1 MILLKREVVDNMER
15 MRAKLLGGR
24 AITLQST
31 VRNFL
36 AKLELRKKRDNRRKY
51 LGVVHLQSSFRR
63 TVTRAKYMRM
73 LQAVRMQEQRQKE
86 EQAERERMRKQEE
99 LRGQQQAKNVQQQQ
113 SEEAQKAR
121 LAVLKQLEDGE
132 DSEEEEGG
140 NKNEDVEAYLQDE
153 EAGGS
158 QAVPPSKQVRQP
170 YGGEQNDQMR
180 STSQALR
187 TQDDAPPVSP
197 LCIRIQVHAEGITE
211 ALLFHVDLL
220 ASAIRQAVMIKDHK
234 SFLKVHPNTFRG
246 QAAIEW
252 LRGHAARALFGS
264 EAEKEKN
271 QQLSRSVALLLGQ
284 KLLAVGVF
292 RQVTGSL
299 TKPLED
305 PNALFRFH
313 EDEKEG
319 PLLNCRSI
327 WFQNAREPLLVV
339 SELLYTML
347 SLRLKYP
354 DRDIRELEEL
364 NNFTASAAELQLV
377 NINDL
382 SRIQLLAFFL
392 NAYNLMVLHAHV
404 VRGSVDGHDFKS
416 QKIPFTRDNQYMI
429 AAYNYSLAEIE
440 ERLFCRMLR
449 AKFPKKS
456 DKSRAPEPRV
466 HFALSL
472 GCASSARI
480 RIYQPETLDED
491 LQQAAVEYL
500 TTNAPKNRIR
510 MQQSAQ
516 GGKRVHEVMLP
527 KLFKWY
533 KDDFGFSKQE
543 ILAYYASFMPS
554 GMREELTEVARTNNF
569 VIKYDK
575 YDWNLHLSK
584 ACSEVVR
591 QPGRQLIANSPSYQ
605 MVHKPDNAL
614 PTTFNNH
621 QQVFTPSAHEVA
633 NASHN
638 TNRVLMEHHQ
648 RHDQHYQPQGGM
660 PPTSG
665 GLDGYMC

>member
-1 MILLKREVVDNMER
+1 MNCISPWPRWGLLNRLSVLP
-15 MRAKLLGGR
+15 LLQ
-24 AITLQST
+24 LC
-31 VRNFL
+31 L
-36 AKLELRKKRDNRRKY
+36 
-51 LGVVHLQSSFRR
+51 FRL
-63 TVTRAKYMRM
+63 TSESPA
-73 LQAVRMQEQRQKE
+73 
-86 EQAERERMRKQEE
+86 
-99 LRGQQQAKNVQQQQ
+99 QAKQTKDTTPIPILKSDAAMVTDGMPV
-113 SEEAQKAR
+113 EMIFKDGEAAQIQKAGQR
-121 LAVLKQLEDGE
+121 
-132 DSEEEEGG
+132 
-140 NKNEDVEAYLQDE
+140 
-153 EAGGS
+153 
-158 QAVPPSKQVRQP
+158 
-170 YGGEQNDQMR
+170 
-180 STSQALR
+180 SQAL
-187 TQDDAPPVSP
+187 TQPEDVPPVSP
-197 LCIRIQVHAEGITE
+197 LCIRVQGADITE

-220 ASAIRQAVMIKDHK
+220 ESAMREGVIVKDHK

-284 KLLAVGVF
+284 KLLVVGVF

-313 EDEKEG
+313 EEG
-319 PLLNCRSI
+319 PILNCRSI

-347 SLRLKYP
+347 NLRLSLSQRGQDLLK
-354 DRDIRELEEL
+354 DSEEL

-404 VRGSVDGHDFKS
+404 VRGSTDNRDFKS

-440 ERLFCRMLR
+440 ERLFCRVLR

-472 GCASSARI
+472 GCASSPRI

-491 LQQAAVEYL
+491 LQQAAIEYL
-500 TTNAPKNRIR
+500 QSNCPKNQVR
-510 MQQSAQ
+510 MQKAAA
-516 GGKRVHEVMLP
+516 GKKVHTVVLP

-533 KDDFGFSKQE
+533 KDDFGFSMQE
-543 ILAYYASFMPS
+543 ILEYYACFMPNN
-554 GMREELTEVARTNNF
+554 MRKELMEVARSNNF
-569 VIKYDK
+569 IIEYDK
-575 YDWNLHLSK
+575 YDWNL
-584 ACSEVVR
+584 
-591 QPGRQLIANSPSYQ
+591 QLTKVYIHTYT
-605 MVHKPDNAL
+605 HTHIHTYTAL
-614 PTTFNNH
+614 
-621 QQVFTPSAHEVA
+621 QVWS
-633 NASHN
+633 
-638 TNRVLMEHHQ
+638 
-648 RHDQHYQPQGGM
+648 
-660 PPTSG
+660 
-665 GLDGYMC
+665 